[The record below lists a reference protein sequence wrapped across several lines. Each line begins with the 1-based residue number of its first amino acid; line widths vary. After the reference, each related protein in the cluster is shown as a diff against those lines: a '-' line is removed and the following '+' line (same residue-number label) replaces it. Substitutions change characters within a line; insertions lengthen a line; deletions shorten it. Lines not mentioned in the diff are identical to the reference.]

1 MVGALSFGLVRLSN
15 FGTAISLGARS
26 STGSQHSGLTA
37 IVSPLRRRMQYR
49 PFAFMSISTPCC
61 PFTSVRD
68 CIPIN
73 FTGLPSLI
81 LCLQAS
87 RGAGAAVLQRGVSG
101 ARAGVR
107 LAEKVPVEV

>member
-1 MVGALSFGLVRLSN
+1 MPDRRATVGADVVRADETV
-15 FGTAISLGARS
+15 GAHAIPHLAQAAVDVDLR
-26 STGSQHSGLTA
+26 A
-37 IVSPLRRRMQYR
+37 ILRRSRIVR
-49 PFAFMSISTPCC
+49 AFAFMSISTPCC